1 MPLPL
6 YTSNGKF
13 PLGGLRAIDG
23 SHHVCQAGSLGAARC
38 VAGDSRPFK
47 RESRV
52 TRQRQKLK
60 KEGRRKFS
68 SNLSMRVFRA
78 GCWCWAWWRFLSVP
92 WFWRRVVV
100 WPKAFSCHGT

>member
-23 SHHVCQAGSLGAARC
+23 SHHVCQAGSLSAAQC

-52 TRQRQKLK
+52 TFNLTHKAKARST
-60 KEGRRKFS
+60 KEP
-68 SNLSMRVFRA
+68 L
-78 GCWCWAWWRFLSVP
+78 
-92 WFWRRVVV
+92 
-100 WPKAFSCHGT
+100 